1 MAADPGWLNALAW
14 AVKGE
19 DAGDIAIAIGVL
31 AVGAAVAGWR
41 AHRFLNH
48 ARAVEDIPTAKTRS
62 APQGYVELEG
72 TGRNLEDAALDAPLS
87 GLPCLWYRYKIEE
100 HVSSGRKSHWR
111 TVDQG
116 ESHATFWLEDDTGR
130 ALIDPDGAEITPKHK
145 DVWRSNSGLS
155 TSPLSAPGVAKFLLG
170 RSSLNP
176 HRFTEERLMA
186 GEPLY
191 ALGLLKNLTS
201 LHDGPTLAEEVRK
214 RLNEW
219 KANQPQLKARFD
231 LDKDGKID
239 EKEWLLARA
248 QAKREIE
255 AARRMNRDFSEGV
268 NIMTAA
274 GDSKRPYLLS
284 AHRQSQ
290 LVKHFRLW
298 LVLYGLGFFAAGSV
312 ALWLFNAR
320 FG

>member
-1 MAADPGWLNALAW
+1 MSTNPGWLDLLGL
-14 AVKGE
+14 AVKNE

-41 AHRFLNH
+41 AHRYLH
-48 ARAVEDIPTAKTRS
+48 HTRTVQDIPTSKARS
-62 APQGYVELEG
+62 AHQGYVELEG
-72 TGRNLEDAALDAPLS
+72 VGRDLLDPPLHAPFS
-87 GLPCLWYRYKIEE
+87 GLPCLWFRCMIEE
-100 HVSSGRKSHWR
+100 HVSSGGKSRWQVVSQYR
-111 TVDQG
+111 
-116 ESHATFWLEDDTGR
+116 SHDAFWLEDETGR
-130 ALIDPDGAEITPKHK
+130 IQIDPDGAEITPRHK
-145 DVWRSNSGLS
+145 DLWNSRSGLMH
-155 TSPLSAPGVAKFLLG
+155 SPVLTPDIVKYLLT
-170 RSSLNP
+170 RASSNP

-201 LHDGPTLAEEVRK
+201 LNDGPTLADELRT

-219 KANQPQLKARFD
+219 KADQPQLKARFD

-239 EKEWLLARA
+239 EKEWMLARA
-248 QAKREIE
+248 QAKREVE
-255 AARRMNRDFSEGV
+255 AVRKTNRDFSEGI

-290 LVKHFRLW
+290 LVKRYRLW
-298 LVLYGLGFFAAGSV
+298 LVLYGAGFFAAGSV